1 MHANTEART
10 ERWLPQPLGRG
21 AGRFRGDGDSID
33 ESPMAVADADTSV
46 DEAPDQL
53 ADTSSTQPRRSQ
65 ENTVMTKPS
74 ATAARNDA
82 PAVPATTSPS
92 TPSASDQGVVVEV
105 GKKRRRSAVADAP
118 AIGFDQ
124 MRSLR

>member
-1 MHANTEART
+1 
-10 ERWLPQPLGRG
+10 
-21 AGRFRGDGDSID
+21 
-33 ESPMAVADADTSV
+33 MAVTDADTSV

-53 ADTSSTQPRRSQ
+53 AETSSTQPRRSQ
-65 ENTVMTKPS
+65 ENTVMTQPS
-74 ATAARNDA
+74 AKAARSDA
-82 PAVPATTSPS
+82 PSVPATTSPS
-92 TPSASDQGVVVEV
+92 TPPASDQGVVVEV